1 MLLLEAGEENE
12 VSVDSTRPCMAVPWL
27 ACALA
32 SECSVGGLSA
42 GDETTR
48 RRSASSEL
56 REGSAGG
63 RGDGPADTSCESGL
77 KSEDLRI

>member
-48 RRSASSEL
+48 SSSSEL

-63 RGDGPADTSCESGL
+63 RGGARSDQPMPAS
-77 KSEDLRI
+77 RVAP